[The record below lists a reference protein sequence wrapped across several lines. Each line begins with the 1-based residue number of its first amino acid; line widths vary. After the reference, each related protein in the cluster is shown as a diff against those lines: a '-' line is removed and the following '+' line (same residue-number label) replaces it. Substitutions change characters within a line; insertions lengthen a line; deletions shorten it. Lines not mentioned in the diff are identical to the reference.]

1 MKLTMDKAAA
11 LMEQNN
17 GALDL
22 KGTNI
27 TALSDN
33 LTVGGF
39 LDLEGTNITALPD
52 NLTVG
57 GGLFLRG
64 TNIKN
69 QSNRHYLHQGDYVEG
84 RYLYADGI
92 LTHVK
97 RKKKFQGYTYFEGKI
112 PSRNVVYDGKN
123 YAHCRTFREGIQDLL
138 FKSAKD
144 RGAEQYRALSLDE
157 ERSLE
162 DLMTMYRVITGAC
175 RQGTQAFVDGLGD
188 RRKERYTIREA
199 LALTRGQ
206 YGGERFAE
214 FFGEN
219 G

>member
-22 KGTNI
+22 
-27 TALSDN
+27 
-33 LTVGGF
+33 
-39 LDLEGTNITALPD
+39 EGTNITALPD

-57 GGLFLRG
+57 GSLFLRG

-144 RGAEQYRALSLDE
+144 RGAEQYRTLSGRGAEPGRPDDYVSSDYSR
-157 ERSLE
+157 RS
-162 DLMTMYRVITGAC
+162 
-175 RQGTQAFVDGLGD
+175 
-188 RRKERYTIREA
+188 
-199 LALTRGQ
+199 
-206 YGGERFAE
+206 
-214 FFGEN
+214 
-219 G
+219 